1 MSLIKKI
8 IKKNFLSI
16 FKLKKDKYNLNLSKK
31 NTDEWDSINHLN
43 LMLSLEKV
51 FDINFSHK
59 EFINLTSIEKIEKT
73 IKNKKK

>member
-1 MSLIKKI
+1 MCLIKKI

-59 EFINLTSIEKIEKT
+59 EFINLTSIEKIEKA

>member
-1 MSLIKKI
+1 MSLIRKI

-59 EFINLTSIEKIEKT
+59 EFINLTSIEKIEKA

>member
-59 EFINLTSIEKIEKT
+59 EFINLTSIEKIEKA

>member
-16 FKLKKDKYNLNLSKK
+16 FKLKKNKYNLNLSKK